1 MDAMNYEL
9 FIRSAFGLALGT
21 RVGRLEDPAAFADT
35 DTFSNSNLPAVK
47 AGTGY
52 AIGIYQNNI
61 KPWSSQSI
69 ETCEDFLT
77 RTMNAE
83 NITEIS
89 NLITTFNA
97 EIIEKYYSRNDGVLI
112 PKQ

>member
-47 AGTGY
+47 AATGY

-61 KPWSSQSI
+61 KLRDSEVIQV
-69 ETCEDFLT
+69 CEVFLT
-77 RTMNAE
+77 LTMNAV
-83 NITEIS
+83 NVTEILK
-89 NLITTFNA
+89 LITTFNA
-97 EIIEKYYSRNDGVLI
+97 DIIGKYYSRNDGVLI

>member
-52 AIGIYQNNI
+52 AIGIYQNNM
-61 KPWSSQSI
+61 PRSSQSI
-69 ETCEDFLT
+69 EACEDFLT
-77 RTMNAE
+77 RTMNAV